1 MIHRFPHCLSLAALL
16 VAAAAASAQEPQQQ
30 APLMFDQVPATTPA
44 YGQPAYGQPAQ
55 DAAAGN
61 PAPTEPAPVDL
72 QGVFGNPL
80 PPVAQ
85 GLPNAPPTVAPA
97 TAAAPAPPFV
107 LTDMEA
113 QFVYQTLQMWE
124 TQSAKVNTFKAD
136 FQRLE
141 YDRVFG
147 PGGERPMIV
156 SRGVLS
162 YAKPDRGSFKIES
175 ISRWTK
181 TDPANAAPDAPGDY
195 KEQKEE
201 IGEHW
206 VCDGK
211 AIYEYD
217 HRSKQLRETR
227 IPEEMRGLSIV
238 EGPLPF
244 LFGAEAKKLAE
255 RYWIR
260 AKTGNP
266 AEIWLEAY
274 PRRQSDAANYD
285 FVEVMLD
292 RKTMQPLAIQVHLP
306 GGQQRH
312 VYTFESPSVNGTM
325 DAIFGSLF
333 SAPRTPI
340 GWKRVVA
347 TESELPPGAPQAAN
361 PGDALQR

>member
-1 MIHRFPHCLSLAALL
+1 MIHRFLHGLSLAAFV

-30 APLMFDQVPATTPA
+30 APLTFDQVPAATPT

-55 DAAAGN
+55 SPAQPQPPAN
-61 PAPTEPAPVDL
+61 PAVDPATL
-72 QGVFGNPL
+72 AGQ
-80 PPVAQ
+80 
-85 GLPNAPPTVAPA
+85 PA

-147 PGGERPMIV
+147 PGAERPMIV
-156 SRGVLS
+156 SRGVVS
-162 YAKPDRGSFKIES
+162 YAKPDRGSFKIEK

-181 TDPANAAPDAPGDY
+181 TDPQNADPAAPGEY
-195 KEQKEE
+195 VEQKEE

-211 AIYEYD
+211 AFYEYD

-227 IPEEMRGLSIV
+227 IPEELRGTQIV

-260 AKTGNP
+260 AKQGNP
-266 AEIWLEAY
+266 AEIWLEAF

-325 DAIFGSLF
+325 DALFGSLF

-361 PGDALQR
+361 PGEALQR